1 MKTFKFLTETKPTEY
16 NGEWSQTAITFVRS
30 YVSRR
35 YPSGQRYIT
44 EDAEYVI
51 ADTTYQRG
59 ELVGA
64 IVKVYPTRDTN
75 MTVTY
80 WVSMGRVTPFI
91 TDHSI
96 VYRTE
101 N

>member
-16 NGEWSQTAITFVRS
+16 NGEWSQTAITFVSS
-30 YVSRR
+30 YVSGRHS
-35 YPSGQRYIT
+35 SGQRIIT

-51 ADTTYQRG
+51 AEIIYRQG
-59 ELVGA
+59 ELAGA
-64 IVKVYPTRDTN
+64 VVKVHPTRDTN

-80 WVSMGRVTPFI
+80 WISIGRVTPFI
-91 TDHSI
+91 TNHSI
-96 VYRTE
+96 VYRAE